1 MKRLLYL
8 ITPLLI
14 FTLLFSACSPTEKD
28 NYKNT
33 LAYFQIDFIKSD
45 FETTE
50 STSDKAEYVRAYKV
64 SVTDKERNKLTEHF
78 KSFENGEFV
87 KIPNAQNNFDI
98 LCDTLLD
105 DFGSYK
111 AVSEGYFALYNT
123 TSDKL
128 QAKLD
133 SSTLANFD
141 FDFYRALIFDVDTN
155 TLYIYD
161 YSAT

>member
-1 MKRLLYL
+1 MKRLLFL

-28 NYKNT
+28 NYENT

-45 FETTE
+45 FEMTE
-50 STSDKAEYVRAYKV
+50 SKSDKADYVRAYKV
-64 SVTDKERNKLTEHF
+64 SVTEKERKKLI
-78 KSFENGEFV
+78 EFV

-98 LCDTLLD
+98 LCDTLIE

-111 AVSEGYFALYNT
+111 AVSDGYFALYNT
-123 TSDKL
+123 ECDKL
-128 QAKLD
+128 QTKLNFD
-133 SSTLANFD
+133 TLANYD

>member
-14 FTLLFSACSPTEKD
+14 FTLFFSACSPTEKD
-28 NYKNT
+28 NYENT
-33 LAYFQIDFIKSD
+33 LAYFQIDFINSD
-45 FETTE
+45 FEMTE
-50 STSDKAEYVRAYKV
+50 SMSDKADYIRAYKV
-64 SVTDKERNKLTEHF
+64 NVTDKERKKLIKHF

-98 LCDTLLD
+98 LCDTLIE

-111 AVSEGYFALYNT
+111 AVNEGYFALYST
-123 TSDKL
+123 TGQML
-128 QAKLD
+128 QAKLNFD
-133 SSTLANFD
+133 TLANFD
-141 FDFYRALIFDVDTN
+141 FDLYRALIFDVDTN

>member
-1 MKRLLYL
+1 MKRLLFL

-28 NYKNT
+28 NYEYT
-33 LAYFQIDFIKSD
+33 LSYFQIDFLKSD
-45 FETTE
+45 FEMTE
-50 STSDKAEYVRAYKV
+50 STSDKADYVRAYKV
-64 SVTDKERNKLTEHF
+64 SVTEKERKKLIEHF

-87 KIPNAQNNFDI
+87 RIPNAQN
-98 LCDTLLD
+98 

-123 TSDKL
+123 ECDKL
-128 QAKLD
+128 QTKLNFD
-133 SSTLANFD
+133 TLANFD
-141 FDFYRALIFDVDTN
+141 FYFYRALIFDVDTN

>member
-1 MKRLLYL
+1 MKRLLFL

-28 NYKNT
+28 NFEST

-45 FETTE
+45 FEMTE
-50 STSDKAEYVRAYKV
+50 STSDKADYVRAYKV
-64 SVTDKERNKLTEHF
+64 SVTEKERKKLIEHF
-78 KSFENGEFV
+78 KSFEN
-87 KIPNAQNNFDI
+87 
-98 LCDTLLD
+98 DTLIE

-123 TSDKL
+123 IIDKL
-128 QAKLD
+128 QTKLNFD
-133 SSTLANFD
+133 TLANFD